1 MKAFSLKSRIRKECP
16 PLPLQFNIVLV
27 ILATAIRKAKN
38 KIHPTWK
45 GRSKTV
51 IICSEEVN
59 LSLWHDT
66 ICYCSINKLCL
77 TLWDP
82 MDCSTPGFSVLHY
95 LLEFAQ
101 SHVHWVGDAIQ
112 PSHPLSPPLP
122 PAFNLSWHHGL
133 FQWVRTLHQVTE
145 YLKSLH
151 QNIISFISKVTR
163 YKITIPKL
171 VAFLYT
177 NNELSERERKQSHL
191 KLHQRIKYYE

>member
-1 MKAFSLKSRIRKECP
+1 MEEVKL
-16 PLPLQFNIVLV
+16 
-27 ILATAIRKAKN
+27 
-38 KIHPTWK
+38 
-45 GRSKTV
+45 

-66 ICYCSINKLCL
+66 ICYCSVNKLCL

-82 MDCSTPGFSVLHY
+82 MDCSTPGFPVLPY

-112 PSHPLSPPLP
+112 PSHPLSPPSP

-145 YLKSLH
+145 YLKVS
-151 QNIISFISKVTR
+151 T
-163 YKITIPKL
+163 KILL
-171 VAFLYT
+171 V
-177 NNELSERERKQSHL
+177 LSI
-191 KLHQRIKYYE
+191 KLHNTKLIYWKLLLFYTLIMNYQKEKGNNLI